1 MRVLVTGGAGY
12 IGSHTV
18 KALIDKGHDPVVID
32 NLVCGH
38 KSVVT
43 DILKVPLIISC
54 IGNKENLFKVL
65 LGKHEELNGTI
76 HEGRTIE
83 AVIHF
88 AAYAYVGES
97 MRNPMK
103 YYLNNLVQST
113 ILLDTICD
121 PKIIDNTFNKL
132 PIPIIFSSSCA
143 TYGNPLTNPIIEDT
157 PQLPINPY
165 GKSKLFIEEIIKD
178 LGNSS
183 NLKSVILRYFN
194 AAGAM
199 PNSLLGEM
207 HFPETHLIPLVI
219 QTSLGMRDHIE
230 VFGDNYETSDGTCI
244 RDYIH
249 VCDLADA
256 HVRCLEIFSGNTNL
270 LIKERIKSH
279 KDNYF
284 IFNLGNGNP
293 VSVKEIINHVE
304 RITERRIKVIYSS
317 RRLGDP
323 PVLVASS
330 KKIENFLG

>member
-65 LGKHEELNGTI
+65 LGKHEELKGTI

-97 MRNPMK
+97 MKNPMK
-103 YYLNNLVQST
+103 YYLNNLVKST
-113 ILLDTICD
+113 ILLNTICD
-121 PKIIDNTFNKL
+121 PKIVDKTLNKL

-143 TYGNPLTNPIIEDT
+143 TYGNPLTNPIVEDT
-157 PQLPINPY
+157 PQVPINPY

-178 LGNSS
+178 LGHSS

-199 PNSLLGEM
+199 PNSLLEK
-207 HFPETHLIPLVI
+207 
-219 QTSLGMRDHIE
+219 
-230 VFGDNYETSDGTCI
+230 CI
-244 RDYIH
+244 F
-249 VCDLADA
+249 L
-256 HVRCLEIFSGNTNL
+256 
-270 LIKERIKSH
+270 KRI
-279 KDNYF
+279 
-284 IFNLGNGNP
+284 
-293 VSVKEIINHVE
+293 
-304 RITERRIKVIYSS
+304 
-317 RRLGDP
+317 
-323 PVLVASS
+323 
-330 KKIENFLG
+330 